1 MKCKHELQHLVGTE
15 KGIMCRNCGKQF
27 PSFAAIQ
34 DDLEMDEEP
43 KKDGKEGVEK
53 DVTEEIG
60 DGPKT
65 DFKGANPE
73 DTGDIDKD
81 IEKPKTRAVQ
91 AKASVG
97 KGSKASK
104 TKAVSKK

>member
-15 KGIMCRNCGKQF
+15 NGIMCRNCGKQF
-27 PSFAAIQ
+27 PSFKAIQ

-43 KKDGKEGVEK
+43 KKDEKVDVEK
-53 DVTEEIG
+53 

-81 IEKPKTRAVQ
+81 IEKPKTEAVQ
-91 AKASVG
+91 AKASAG
-97 KGSKASK
+97 KGSKTSK